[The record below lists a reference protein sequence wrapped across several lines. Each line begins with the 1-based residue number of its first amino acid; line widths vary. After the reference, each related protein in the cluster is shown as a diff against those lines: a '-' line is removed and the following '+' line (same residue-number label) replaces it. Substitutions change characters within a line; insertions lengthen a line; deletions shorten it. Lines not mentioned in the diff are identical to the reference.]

1 MSHSSPLQW
10 TSSQSI
16 QMGLSGYWKPV
27 IGAYLS
33 EWALFEKNI
42 LQRVILWLRTHVS
55 ISQHL
60 FSHDSGPF
68 PIDYLTGHG
77 HLYSGEIKHEAQ
89 KECICLHLLTSV
101 DGVTQPWAR

>member
-1 MSHSSPLQW
+1 MYHNSPLQW

-16 QMGLSGYWKPV
+16 EMGFSGYWKPV
-27 IGAYLS
+27 LGACLS
-33 EWALFEKNI
+33 EWALCEKNI
-42 LQRVILWLRTHVS
+42 LQRVILWLQTHVS

-68 PIDYLTGHG
+68 PIDYLTGHRN
-77 HLYSGEIKHEAQ
+77 LYSGEIKHEAQ
-89 KECICLHLLTSV
+89 KERICLCLLTSV